1 MSKTSTGH
9 PVLHPLADKQ
19 NDAVQ
24 PDENIW
30 LSASAGTGKTQVLTA
45 RVFRLLLRE
54 NVDPEHIL
62 CLTFTKAGAAEMAD
76 RIHRQLASWV
86 RLDDATLAADL
97 SAIGAPVGPETRE
110 YARTLFARVL
120 DARGGG
126 LRIMTIHS
134 FCQALLA
141 SFPEEAAIPALFKPI
156 EERDQKILAR
166 QALGD
171 LLLDEEAAGNLAIIQ
186 AIQALSIRMGEEEAE
201 KYLLKCASKAEAMES
216 LPSAVLPFV
225 RRLLNLPIE
234 GDAQS
239 WLEQQCGD
247 DIFDSTALQQMI
259 DALGAW
265 GTKTATGYIAQIQN
279 WIAADI
285 AQRAASLPELHK
297 IWAKADGEWR
307 SVAKGLAKVA
317 PQYEELSIAMYDHC
331 RQLIET
337 KALFDYA
344 DLFAGALNAGR
355 AFYHRFKDAKKLNGV
370 VDFDDMIRMTA
381 KLLNQGNMAEW
392 IRYKLDQRTDHI
404 LVDEAQDT
412 NLAQWDIVRAL
423 AGEFF
428 AGLGASA
435 DKVRTLFTVGDFKQA
450 IFGFQGTSP
459 HNYVSAR
466 DDFFARA
473 ESSGRAFSDLSLDRS
488 FRSTPP
494 VLEVVDKVLEKI
506 GEKQLGLDQAI
517 PPHESH
523 YEGQSGSVRLWKPVA
538 HGAVSNANEEENWLS
553 DEKRVFAQRLA
564 IQIKEWL
571 SPENPLWLSQQ
582 KRPLEPKD
590 IMILVSKRDDLS
602 ALIVARLF
610 AENVPVAGIDRIR
623 LNQPLVVQDMLA
635 TIRFVLQPND
645 DLNLASLLVSP
656 LLGWTQQDLL
666 ARGYRGDSHKDKSLW
681 EYLRS
686 QDAIADHIEPLRKL
700 LNMAD
705 FNTPYQFM
713 EMIASGPMEGRK
725 KLIARLSHSALDP
738 LEELLN
744 TALAFEQD
752 HIPTLQGF
760 LDWFDRGDVEIKRD
774 QMEGGNEVRL
784 MTVHGAKG
792 LQAPLVILANA
803 TFDPANKKS
812 GGFDIPDPDRPKG
825 EPEYPIV
832 SIRKAERVGLLD
844 AYATVA
850 DAREMEEHW
859 RLLYVAM
866 TRAEEHLV
874 VTGIL
879 GPKARGEVPERSWYA
894 KVEEGLACLD
904 TEWTDSLRWIA
915 EQSYEGLTEID
926 NAINFAEQRKDPV
939 RMETEV
945 LPEWLF
951 APAPKEARPPRPLT
965 PSDLGPD
972 DATNPPPVQI
982 MRDAAER
989 GKLLHSL
996 FERLPDIAPENRV
1009 DVADRWLEKQ
1019 KQISDAEQRR
1029 ALVDTVRAV
1038 LDNPD
1043 WSALFSP
1050 DSFAEAPIAAVVDQH
1065 VVSGTV
1071 DRLLVTDD
1079 LITVVDFKTG
1089 RAVPKEAD
1097 QAPRAYLRQMAAYVA
1112 ALEKIFPDRPVRAAL
1127 LYTQEPILLEL
1138 SSDLIGR
1145 DKLTNKPD
1153 LERP

>member
-1 MSKTSTGH
+1 MSETPT
-9 PVLHPLADKQ
+9 LYALADKQ

-24 PDENIW
+24 PGDNIW

-45 RVFRLLLRE
+45 RVFRLLLSG
-54 NVDPEHIL
+54 VSPETIL

-76 RIHRQLASWV
+76 RIHRQLAAWV
-86 RLDDATLAADL
+86 RMPQKDL
-97 SAIGAPVGPETRE
+97 RQDLFAIGAPNDPDTQER
-110 YARTLFARVL
+110 ARTLFAEVL

-134 FCQALLA
+134 FCQTLLA

-166 QALGD
+166 QTLGD
-171 LLLDEEAAGNLAIIQ
+171 LLLDEEAAGNTAIIA
-186 AIQALSIRMGEEEAE
+186 AIQALSTRMGEEDAE
-201 KYLLKCASKAEAMES
+201 KYLLRCASKADAMES

-225 RRLLNLPIE
+225 RRLLNLPID
-234 GDAQS
+234 GDAQDR
-239 WLEQQCGD
+239 LEQQCSD
-247 DIFDSTALQQMI
+247 DAFDIASLQQMGE
-259 DALGAW
+259 ALAAW
-265 GTKTATGYIAQIQN
+265 GTKTATGYIAQIQD
-279 WIAADI
+279 WIGAESDR
-285 AQRAASLPELHK
+285 RAVLLPELHK
-297 IWAKADGEWR
+297 IWSKADGEWR
-307 SVAKGLAKVA
+307 SVPKGLEKVA
-317 PQYEELSIAMYDHC
+317 PYYEELSVAIYDHC

-355 AFYHRFKDAKKLNGV
+355 AFYHRYKEAKKLNGV

-381 KLLNQGNMAEW
+381 KLLTQGDMAEW

-423 AGEFF
+423 ADEFF

-459 HNYVSAR
+459 HNYVKAR
-466 DDFFARA
+466 NEFFARA
-473 ESSGRAFSDLSLDRS
+473 EASERAFRDLSLDRS

-494 VLEVVDKVLEKI
+494 VLEVVDNVLAHI
-506 GEKQLGLDQAI
+506 GEKELGLDKAI
-517 PPHESH
+517 PPHESN
-523 YEGQSGSVRLWKPVA
+523 YADKSGSVRLWRPVA
-538 HGAVSNANEEENWLS
+538 HGAVGNADDQENWLS

-564 IQIKEWL
+564 LQIKEWI
-571 SPENPLWLSQQ
+571 SPETPLWLSQQ
-582 KRPLEPKD
+582 NRPLEPRD
-590 IMILVSKRDDLS
+590 IMILVSKRDELS

-656 LLGWTQQDLL
+656 LLGWSQDDLL
-666 ARGYRGDSHKDKSLW
+666 ARGYRGEDDKDKSLW
-681 EYLRS
+681 EYLRV
-686 QDAIADHIEPLRKL
+686 QDGLVDEIAPLRTL
-700 LNMAD
+700 LTMAD
-705 FNTPYQFM
+705 FTTPYQFM
-713 EMIASGPMEGRK
+713 EMIVSGPMQGRR
-725 KLIARLSHSALDP
+725 KLTARLSHAALDP

-803 TFDPANKKS
+803 TFNPDNKKS
-812 GGFDIPDPDRPKG
+812 GGFDIPDPTVPEG
-825 EPEYPIV
+825 GPEYPV
-832 SIRKAERVGLLD
+832 LSIRKAERVGLLD

-874 VTGIL
+874 VTGTL
-879 GPKARGEVPERSWYA
+879 GPQARGEVPRNSWYA
-894 KVEEGLACLD
+894 KVEEGLAALG
-904 TEWTDSLRWIA
+904 TEWSDNVRWLA
-915 EQSYEGLTEID
+915 ERGYEGAVPSGKP
-926 NAINFAEQRKDPV
+926 AIPAKEAEAFGGEGSPP
-939 RMETEV
+939 

-965 PSDLGPD
+965 PSDIGPD
-972 DATNPPPVQI
+972 DAANPPPGQV
-982 MRDAAER
+982 MREAAER

-996 FERLPDIAPENRV
+996 FERLPDIAPEKRA
-1009 DVADRWLEKQ
+1009 DVADRWLAKQ
-1019 KQISDAEQRR
+1019 KQISDAAQRR
-1029 ALVDTVRAV
+1029 SLIDTVLAV
-1038 LDNPD
+1038 LDNPQ

-1071 DRLLVTDD
+1071 DRLLITDD
-1079 LITVVDFKTG
+1079 LVKVVDFKTG
-1089 RAVPKEAD
+1089 RVVPKEAE
-1097 QAPRAYLRQMAAYVA
+1097 QAPRAYLRQMAAYVS
-1112 ALEKIFPDRPVRAAL
+1112 ALEKILPDRPVKAAL
-1127 LYTQEPILLEL
+1127 LYTHGPTLLEL
-1138 SSDLIGR
+1138 SDTLIEQH
-1145 DKLTNKPD
+1145 KPSNKPS

>member
-1 MSKTSTGH
+1 MSETPT
-9 PVLHPLADKQ
+9 LFPLADKQ
-19 NDAVQ
+19 SDAVQ
-24 PDENIW
+24 PDDNIW

-86 RLDDATLAADL
+86 RLDDAKLAADL

-141 SFPEEAAIPALFKPI
+141 SFPEEADIPALLKPI

-171 LLLDEEAAGNLAIIQ
+171 LLLDEEASENIEIIQ
-186 AIQALSIRMGEEEAE
+186 AIQSLSVRMGEEDTE
-201 KYLLKCASKAEAMES
+201 KYLMACASKAEAMDQ
-216 LPSAVLPFV
+216 LPNAVLPFV
-225 RRLLNLPIE
+225 RGLVDLPRDM
-234 GDAQS
+234 DAQD
-239 WLEQQCGD
+239 WLEQKCSD
-247 DIFDSTALQQMI
+247 DAFDLTNLRDMAEALE
-259 DALGAW
+259 AW
-265 GTKTATGYIAQIQN
+265 GTKTAHAQIARIRN
-279 WIAADI
+279 WLGLDNVE
-285 AQRAASLPELHK
+285 RAVQLPELHM
-297 IWAKADGEWR
+297 IWAKADGDWR
-307 SVAKGLAKVA
+307 SVPKGLHKVA
-317 PQYEELSIAMYDHC
+317 PQYEALSVDLYDHC

-337 KALFDYA
+337 KALFDYS

-355 AFYHRFKDAKKLNGV
+355 AFYHRYAEAKKLQGV

-428 AGLGASA
+428 VGMGANA
-435 DKVRTLFTVGDFKQA
+435 DKIRTLFTVGDFKQA

-459 HNYVSAR
+459 HNYVKAR

-473 ESSGRAFSDLSLDRS
+473 KASDRAFSDLSLDRS

-494 VLEVVDKVLEKI
+494 VLEVVDEVLNHVGAQE
-506 GEKQLGLDQAI
+506 LGLDKAI
-517 PPHESH
+517 PRHQSH
-523 YEGQSGSVRLWKPVA
+523 YAGETGSVTLWKPVA
-538 HGAVSNANEEENWLS
+538 HGAVGNIDDDENWLN

-571 SPENPLWLSQQ
+571 SPETALWLNHEN
-582 KRPLEPKD
+582 RPLEPKD
-590 IMILVSKRDDLS
+590 VMILVSKRDDLS

-635 TIRFVLQPND
+635 AIRFVLQPND

-666 ARGYRGDSHKDKSLW
+666 DRGYRGDAHRDKSLW
-681 EYLRS
+681 GYLRTQES
-686 QDAIADHIEPLRKL
+686 LEDRITPLRAL
-700 LNMAD
+700 LSMAD
-705 FNTPYQFM
+705 FNTPYQFL
-713 EMIASGPMEGRK
+713 ETIASGPMEGRK
-725 KLIARLSHSALDP
+725 KLTSRLSHAALDP

-752 HIPTLQGF
+752 HIPTLQAF

-774 QMEGGNEVRL
+774 QLEGGNEVRL

-803 TFDPANKKS
+803 TYDPANKRS
-812 GGFDIPDPDRPKG
+812 GGFDIPDPIRRDDQL
-825 EPEYPIV
+825 EYPV
-832 SIRKAERVGLLD
+832 VPIRKAERIGLLD
-844 AYATVA
+844 AYATIA
-850 DAREMEEHW
+850 DAQAMQEHW

-874 VTGIL
+874 VAGTL
-879 GPKARGEVPERSWYA
+879 GPKARGEVPETSWYA
-894 KVEEGLACLD
+894 AVEQGMAGLQA
-904 TEWTDSLRWIA
+904 EWYDSPRWISERTYGGQEA
-915 EQSYEGLTEID
+915 SKKQVVQEKRIQNITGERSG
-926 NAINFAEQRKDPV
+926 P
-939 RMETEV
+939 
-945 LPEWLF
+945 LPEWIC

-972 DATNPPPVQI
+972 DAASPPPTKA
-982 MRDAAER
+982 MRIAAER

-996 FERLPDIAPENRV
+996 FERLPDIAAEKRAN
-1009 DVADRWLEKQ
+1009 VADRWLEKQ
-1019 KQISDAEQRR
+1019 KQITDMAYRKE
-1029 ALVDTVRAV
+1029 LVDIVLSV
-1038 LDNPD
+1038 LDNPT
-1043 WSALFSP
+1043 WSSLFSP
-1050 DSFAEAPIAAVVDQH
+1050 ESLAEAPIAAVVDQH
-1065 VVSGTV
+1065 VISGTV
-1071 DRLLVTDD
+1071 DRLL
-1079 LITVVDFKTG
+1079 ITEENIIVVDFKTG
-1089 RAVPKEAD
+1089 RLVPRD
-1097 QAPRAYLRQMAAYVA
+1097 SSDVPLSYLRQMSAYVT
-1112 ALEKIFPDRPVRAAL
+1112 ALRKIFPDRPIKAAL
-1127 LYTQEPILLEL
+1127 LYTHGPHLLEL
-1138 SSDLIGR
+1138 SDDIIDQHR
-1145 DKLTNKPD
+1145 PD
-1153 LERP
+1153 HFTP

>member
-1 MSKTSTGH
+1 MSEAQI
-9 PVLHPLADKQ
+9 LHPLADKQ
-19 NDAVQ
+19 SDAVQ
-24 PDENIW
+24 PDNNIW

-54 NVDPEHIL
+54 NVNPEHIL

-86 RLDDATLAADL
+86 RLDDTKLAADL
-97 SAIGAPVGPETRE
+97 SAIGAPVDPATRE

-141 SFPEEAAIPALFKPI
+141 SFPEEANIPPLFKPI

-171 LLLDEEAAGNLAIIQ
+171 LLLDEEAAANTAIIE
-186 AIQALSIRMGEEEAE
+186 AIQALSVRMGEEEAE
-201 KYLLKCASKAEAMES
+201 KYLMKCASKADAMES
-216 LPSAVLPFV
+216 LPSGVLPFV
-225 RRLLNLPIE
+225 RGLLNLPID

-239 WLEQQCGD
+239 WLEQSCSD
-247 DIFDSTALQQMI
+247 DAFDIASLENMV
-259 DALGAW
+259 DALAGW
-265 GTKTATGYIAQIQN
+265 GTKTANGFMGQIQS
-279 WIAADI
+279 WIAADPI
-285 AQRAASLPELHK
+285 ERAGTLSDLHK

-307 SVAKGLAKVA
+307 AVPKGLDKVA
-317 PQYEELSIAMYDHC
+317 PHYHELSVAMYDHC
-331 RQLIET
+331 RQIIET

-355 AFYHRFKDAKKLNGV
+355 AFYHRYKDTKKLQGV

-381 KLLNQGNMAEW
+381 KLLNQSNMAEW

-428 AGLGASA
+428 AGLGVNA
-435 DKVRTLFTVGDFKQA
+435 DKIRTLFTVGDFKQA

-459 HNYVSAR
+459 HNYVRAR
-466 DDFFARA
+466 NDFFERA
-473 ESSGRAFSDLSLDRS
+473 EASERDFSDLSLDRS

-494 VLEVVDKVLEKI
+494 VLEVVDKVLGHI
-506 GEKQLGLDQAI
+506 GEKGLGLDKVI
-517 PPHESH
+517 PRHQSH
-523 YEGQSGSVRLWKPVA
+523 YAGEGGSVTLWHPVA
-538 HGAVSNANEEENWLS
+538 HGAVSNADDEENWLS

-571 SPENPLWLSQQ
+571 SPETALWLSHEN
-582 KRPLEPKD
+582 RPLEPKD
-590 IMILVSKRDDLS
+590 VMILVSKRDDLS

-623 LNQPLVVQDMLA
+623 LNQPLVVQDLLA

-656 LLGWTQQDLL
+656 LLGWSQDDLL
-666 ARGYRGDSHKDKSLW
+666 TRGYRVETHKDKSLW
-681 EYLRS
+681 EYLRT
-686 QDAIADHIEPLRKL
+686 QRPVAEHIEPLRNL
-700 LNMAD
+700 LKMAD
-705 FNTPYQFM
+705 FNTPYQFL
-713 EMIASGPMEGRK
+713 ETIVSGPMQGRK
-725 KLIARLSHSALDP
+725 KLTARLSHAALDP

-774 QMEGGNEVRL
+774 QLEGDNEVRL

-812 GGFDIPDPDRPKG
+812 GGFDIADPMRSED
-825 EPEYPIV
+825 ELEYPV
-832 SIRKAERVGLLD
+832 VPIRKAERVGLLD
-844 AYATVA
+844 AFATVA
-850 DAREMEEHW
+850 DAREREEHW

-874 VTGIL
+874 VTGTL
-879 GPKARGEVPERSWYA
+879 GPKAKGVIPEGSWYHA
-894 KVEEGLACLD
+894 VEQGLIKLETQPLDSVRWIVERTYTGPDAADKLERNPKKMQKMVVEEPTA
-904 TEWTDSLRWIA
+904 
-915 EQSYEGLTEID
+915 
-926 NAINFAEQRKDPV
+926 
-939 RMETEV
+939 
-945 LPEWLF
+945 LPDWLF

-972 DATNPPPVQI
+972 DASNPPPTHAV
-982 MRDAAER
+982 RDAAER

-996 FERLPDIAPENRV
+996 FERLPNIAPENRV

-1019 KQISDAEQRR
+1019 KRVTDRGERQSLI
-1029 ALVDTVRAV
+1029 DTVLSV
-1038 LDNPD
+1038 LTNPI

-1050 DSFAEAPIAAVVDQH
+1050 ESFAEAPIAAVVDQH
-1065 VVSGTV
+1065 VISGTV
-1071 DRLLVTDD
+1071 DRLLITDD

-1089 RAVPKEAD
+1089 RSVPQNAAA
-1097 QAPRAYLRQMAAYVA
+1097 APLSYLRQMAAYVA
-1112 ALEKIFPDRPVRAAL
+1112 ALEKIFPGRPVKAAL
-1127 LYTQEPILLEL
+1127 LYTHGPSLLEL
-1138 SSDLIGR
+1138 SGDLVER
-1145 DKLTNKPD
+1145 HKP
-1153 LERP
+1153 RTVS